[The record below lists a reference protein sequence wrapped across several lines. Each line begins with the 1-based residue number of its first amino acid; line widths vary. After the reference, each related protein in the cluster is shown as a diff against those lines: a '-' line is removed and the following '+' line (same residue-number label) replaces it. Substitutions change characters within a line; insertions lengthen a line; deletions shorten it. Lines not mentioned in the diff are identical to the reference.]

1 LLSLDTMK
9 KYLLL
14 GLIFLASA
22 CAPQTAAPTPKA
34 TPSPTATLPASPTPI
49 PATNTPEPTPT
60 LEPTP
65 TPLPRF
71 FTHEFDSSLV
81 GWSILQAGNETS
93 PNVTIENNTLR
104 LQMDTPYSWLYA
116 LYGPQEYETV
126 HVETQFTNSAL
137 SPASMGLVCQYS
149 ETDGWLEY
157 NVSTDGTYNVLYG
170 TWLATEIADY
180 QPVVDGSSKEIGQS
194 GTPHQIGMTCL
205 GTTLQLYINET
216 IIRNVDVSRFEL
228 AGGKVG
234 ITASSF
240 DSVPVVAVFDWVTIR
255 EP

>member
-1 LLSLDTMK
+1 MK
-9 KYLLL
+9 KLLL

-22 CAPQTAAPTPKA
+22 CAPQTAAPTPE
-34 TPSPTATLPASPTPI
+34 TFPSPTATLPTSPTLV

-71 FTHEFDSSLV
+71 YTHEFDSSLA
-81 GWSILQAGNETS
+81 GWSILQAGNETI
-93 PNVTIENNTLR
+93 PNATIENSTLR
-104 LQMDTPYSWLYA
+104 LQMDTPYTWLYA
-116 LYGPQEYETV
+116 LYGAQEYENV

-137 SPASMGLVCQYS
+137 SPASMGLVCQYN
-149 ETDGWLEY
+149 EADGWLEY
-157 NVSTDGTYNVLYG
+157 NIYTDGTYNVLYG
-170 TWLATEIADY
+170 KWLATEVADY

-194 GTPHQIGMTCL
+194 GITQHIGMTCS

-240 DSVPVVAVFDWVTIR
+240 DSVPVVAVFDWVKIN